1 MKIRKGP
8 YITKIW
14 ASPRDTEIW
23 ATRPG
28 SSWPCSTLRQKRVFV
43 ELDSKGDLVDLV
55 INSGRGSQEVDD
67 HELNAFIEDA
77 LKAHEQTGAET
88 IEISKNYRKNN
99 RCFAEYEGRPHV

>member
-1 MKIRKGP
+1 MNIKKGP

-14 ASPRDTEIW
+14 ASPLDTYDW
-23 ATRPG
+23 AHREG
-28 SSWPCSTLRQKRVFV
+28 NAWPCSTLSDKRVFV
-43 ELDSKGDLVDLV
+43 ALDSKGDLVDLA
-55 INSGRGSQEVDD
+55 INSGRGSQEVDG

-99 RCFAEYEGRPHV
+99 RCFAEYEGRK